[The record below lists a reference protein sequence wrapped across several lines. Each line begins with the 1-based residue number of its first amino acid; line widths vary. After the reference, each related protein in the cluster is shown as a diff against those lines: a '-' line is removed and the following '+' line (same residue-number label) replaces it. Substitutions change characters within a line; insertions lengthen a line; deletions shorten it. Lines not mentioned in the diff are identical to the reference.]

1 MNGQV
6 KSVRRIRMVLSEYHD
21 DEEFD
26 SIQMRK
32 LRLVDT
38 EGSLLE
44 RIMKRVKSP
53 ALIWLR
59 WKDCPYSSL
68 PSWIPMKSLRVLE
81 LFGGAIQTLWKQES
95 QVY

>member
-6 KSVRRIRMVLSEYHD
+6 ISVRGIRMVLSEYHD

-26 SIQMRK
+26 SIKMRK

-59 WKDCPYSSL
+59 WKDCPCSSL
-68 PSWIPMKSLRVLE
+68 PSWIPMKSIRVLE
-81 LFGGAIQTLWKQES
+81 LLGGALQTLWQQES